1 MTDTTPA
8 AALLETRDLAVRYG
22 PIQAVRGVSLSL
34 RQGQILALIG
44 PNGAGKS
51 SLARSLAGL
60 VPTCGGQILL
70 GGEDITSL
78 GSDRRVG
85 SGIFLVPEGRG
96 VFTSLT
102 VEENLRLGGYRRRA
116 CRLPLAAIYD
126 QFPTLHRMRRR
137 KAGMLSGGEQQL
149 LAIARALTGRPTLL
163 ILDEPS
169 MGLAPKM
176 VETLVATLQGAEL
189 KDMTILLLEQNA
201 SLAMAMAKDV
211 YGISRGQV
219 TALRT
224 DGSEVDE
231 SAIIQK
237 YLN

>member
-1 MTDTTPA
+1 MTDTPPA
-8 AALLETRDLAVRYG
+8 AALLETRNLAVRYG

-70 GGEDITSL
+70 GGEDITGL

-102 VEENLRLGGYRRRA
+102 VEENLRLGSYRRRA
-116 CRLPLAAIYD
+116 SRLPLAAIYD
-126 QFPTLHRMRRR
+126 QFPTLLKMRRR

-149 LAIARALTGRPTLL
+149 LAIARALVGRPTLL

-176 VETLVATLQGAEL
+176 VETLVETLRGTEL

-211 YGISRGQV
+211 YGISHGQI

>member
-1 MTDTTPA
+1 MTDTAPA

-22 PIQAVRGVSLSL
+22 PIQAVRGVSLSV

-60 VPTCGGQILL
+60 VPNCGGQILL

-102 VEENLRLGGYRRRA
+102 VEENLRLGSYRRRA
-116 CRLPLAAIYD
+116 CRLPLDAIYD
-126 QFPTLHRMRRR
+126 QFQTLHRMRRR
-137 KAGMLSGGEQQL
+137 KAGLLSGGEQQL
-149 LAIARALTGRPTLL
+149 LAIARALIGRPALL

-169 MGLAPKM
+169 MGLAPKV
-176 VETLVATLQGAEL
+176 VENLVETLQGAEL
-189 KDMTILLLEQNA
+189 KNMTILLLEQNA

-231 SAIIQK
+231 SEIIQK

>member
-1 MTDTTPA
+1 MTDSAPA

-22 PIQAVRGVSLSL
+22 PIEAVRGVSLSL
-34 RQGQILALIG
+34 RQSEILALIG

-60 VPTCGGQILL
+60 VPACGGQILL
-70 GGEDITSL
+70 GGQDITRL

-85 SGIFLVPEGRG
+85 SGIFLVPEGRA

-102 VEENLRLGGYRRRA
+102 VEENLQLGGYRRRRH
-116 CRLPLAAIYD
+116 RLPLAAIYD
-126 QFPTLHRMRRR
+126 QFPMLRKMRRR
-137 KAGMLSGGEQQL
+137 RAGTLSGGEQQV
-149 LAIARALTGRPTLL
+149 LAIARALIGRPRLL

-169 MGLAPKM
+169 MGLAPKV
-176 VETLVATLQGAEL
+176 VENLIETLQGAEL
-189 KDMTILLLEQNA
+189 KEMTILLLEQNA

-224 DGSEVDE
+224 DGSDVDQSE
-231 SAIIQK
+231 IIQK

>member
-1 MTDTTPA
+1 MTDTATA

-22 PIQAVRGVSLSL
+22 PIEAVRGVSLSL

-70 GGEDITSL
+70 DGEDITSRGADL
-78 GSDRRVG
+78 RVG
-85 SGIFLVPEGRG
+85 SGIFLVPEGRA

-102 VEENLRLGGYRRRA
+102 VAENLQLGGYRRRA
-116 CRLPLAAIYD
+116 LRLPLAAIYD
-126 QFPTLHRMRRR
+126 QFPTLHKMRRR

-149 LAIARALTGRPTLL
+149 LAIARALIGRPKLL

-176 VETLVATLQGAEL
+176 VETLVDTLQEAEL
-189 KDMTILLLEQNA
+189 RDMTILLLEQNA

-211 YGISRGQV
+211 YGINRGQI

-224 DGSEVDE
+224 DGGEVDE